1 MMTIKTNR
9 FTSILFIFSL
19 LLGAPLFATT
29 FYVDAS
35 NGNDSNNGTSTST
48 AWKSVAKAQQAPLK
62 GGDALLFKRAQTFN
76 GRFSL
81 SYSGSAGNPI
91 TIGAYGDGARPIIS
105 SLGSYNHTFTSQGGN
120 VWKANTP
127 PSVSIE
133 RLGSATGEL
142 LKATSLSDL
151 NAKYNWYYDGQL
163 YIYSTQNLS
172 NTVLRYSK
180 ESTAFSAS
188 NRSYV
193 DIKDIQ
199 IDGGNR
205 TSMSLS
211 STSNV
216 NLINVQAGK
225 FTRVAL
231 SVQNTTSN
239 MLIDKCVFDS
249 QFTLDYFDAG
259 TDSSTQRGTDD
270 GVEVGG
276 TTSNI
281 EIRNSLFKDWGHSS
295 INIYGTPGNG
305 DVKDIKLHHNEMTA
319 PHIAY
324 GGRLAVDGDAHH
336 VEIYNNYVHDVS
348 NPSQINGHDNHFH
361 HNIIDGVI
369 RSPLHLSRQAGKG
382 IAIQSY
388 VGPVFNNLYENN
400 LFMNTEDE
408 GIYGSANYGMGDIYN
423 NTIRNNIFYDCGK
436 LNNGMMIR
444 FNNSTH
450 IRNNTITNN
459 VFYSPLS
466 TKTFSYH
473 DSKNLLTLSE
483 WETAARNGDVI
494 KNNTNQK
501 PEFVSLANKNY
512 HLAANSTFLSYGI
525 KPKALYDYASQAIS
539 APYALGVYQASAGLA
554 LEPISVAPPAEP
566 APTEPTTTEPEPT
579 FKNGPWKATPPQA
592 GKKKGVLE

>member
-9 FTSILFIFSL
+9 LTSILFAFSL

-62 GGDALLFKRAQTFN
+62 GGDALLFKRGQTFN

-91 TIGAYGDGARPIIS
+91 TIGAYGDGARPVIS

-133 RLGSATGEL
+133 RLGLATTEL

-172 NTVLRYSK
+172 STVLRYSK

-216 NLINVQAGK
+216 NLINVQAGN

-231 SVQNTTSN
+231 SIQNTTNN

-281 EIRNSLFKDWGHSS
+281 EIKNSLFKDWGHSS
-295 INIYGTPGNG
+295 INIYGTPGSG

-319 PHIAY
+319 PHLPY
-324 GGRLAVDGDAHH
+324 GGRLAVDGNAHH

-408 GIYGSANYGMGDIYN
+408 GIYGSASYGMGDIYN

-436 LNNGMMIR
+436 LNNGLMIR

-473 DSKNLLTLSE
+473 DSKNWLTLAE
-483 WETAARNGDVI
+483 WEAAARNGDVI
-494 KNNTNQK
+494 KNNSNQK

-512 HLAANSTFLSYGI
+512 HLANSSTFLSYGV
-525 KPKALYDYASQAIS
+525 KPKALYDYAGQAIT
-539 APYALGVYQASAGLA
+539 APYALGVYQASAGSA
-554 LEPISVAPPAEP
+554 LEPISVAPAEP
-566 APTEPTTTEPEPT
+566 TATEPTLKEPAQPS
-579 FKNGPWKATPPQA
+579 FKAGPWKATPPQN
-592 GKKKGVLE
+592 GEKKGVME